1 MLIGGHINDFHFT
14 CGDKIG
20 LNVRTRDSFE
30 SLDYIDSF
38 VESSNDLWETKA
50 CVVVLQH
57 RYKYTN
63 FLLRKNVSV
72 LKNKC
77 KHSCPWLKGHI
88 FCIVTYPQSQLL
100 NVQSEPN

>member
-20 LNVRTRDSFE
+20 LNVRTRDIFE

-72 LKNKC
+72 L
-77 KHSCPWLKGHI
+77 
-88 FCIVTYPQSQLL
+88 
-100 NVQSEPN
+100 